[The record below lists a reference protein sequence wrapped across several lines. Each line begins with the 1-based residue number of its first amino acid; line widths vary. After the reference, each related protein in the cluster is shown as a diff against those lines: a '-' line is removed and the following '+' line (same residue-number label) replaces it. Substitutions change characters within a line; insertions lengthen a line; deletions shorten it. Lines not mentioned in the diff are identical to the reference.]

1 MNKYNMIPNRKPK
14 KVKIKPASSSKSRIQ
29 KPNTV
34 RRHAR
39 KSYSAS
45 TTVIPKKVKPL
56 SIKEQSK
63 RPKISAVQPIFRG
76 KTCFI
81 IGGGPSLSK
90 IDWNRLAGKNT
101 IAINKAFISYP
112 NADVL
117 YWTDS
122 RFYSW
127 YKNEIDQ
134 YKGIKYAIRFN
145 ATQNGEVQ
153 LLNRGI
159 RFGLETRADTLAH
172 GNNSGYAAINLAY
185 HLGAKK
191 IVLLGYDMGNVGG
204 KGHYHEGYSSTRTT
218 SNEIYQKQFIPGF
231 TFIANE
237 LKKKN
242 VEVWNGCHT
251 SKLTVFPRISLEKAL
266 SIN

>member
-1 MNKYNMIPNRKPK
+1 MIPNRKPK
-14 KVKIKPASSSKSRIQ
+14 RVKIKPASSNSRMHRS
-29 KPNTV
+29 NTV
-34 RRHAR
+34 RRHDR
-39 KSYSAS
+39 KLQSAS
-45 TTVIPKKVKPL
+45 AATVIPKKVKPL
-56 SIKEQSK
+56 SIKEHSK
-63 RPKISAVQPIFRG
+63 RPKVTSVQPIFRG

-90 IDWNRLAGKNT
+90 IDWNQLAGKNT

-127 YKNEIDQ
+127 YKNRIDQ

-204 KGHYHEGYSSTRTT
+204 KSHYHEGYSATRTT
-218 SNEIYQKQFIPGF
+218 SDEIYQKQFIPGF

-242 VEVWNGCHT
+242 IEVWNGCPT
-251 SKLTVFPRISLEKAL
+251 SKLTVFPRISLERAL
-266 SIN
+266 NIN